1 MNLNP
6 APFSRLASTIRSGL
20 VSTIAQT
27 FAGVKTFAGGLIA
40 SAAVTINAALTVA
53 KPPVVNEPS
62 VYLPAP
68 VSSGGYGL
76 AGAMLW
82 STTNSYLHHSTTAL
96 SLNAYAVPLK
106 LTAAFSTVEVAGG
119 NGTGA
124 SDVCVKVGTSTADA
138 SVNNAATLLWVG
150 TGIGGT
156 EARKLWATKDGT
168 LRNASGYFRGASATM
183 GFLLVDDSSGA
194 QLGYASNSITVTAG
208 AASIASYGI
217 AQIFSSGGS
226 GKTLLHSNA
235 SNAGDLCTVI
245 GSNVADV
252 SVNDEAKLGAF
263 CTAVAS
269 TPVEKAV
276 VRKSGRIDQLGT
288 DSSGTPGAAII
299 NKPTG
304 KSAIAASSTTVVITN
319 SLVTANSRITITPME
334 NSTNNAEF
342 RQFKVTPA
350 AGNFT
355 VTLNSAVTVA
365 WPFAWDVATIL

>member
-40 SAAVTINAALTVA
+40 SAGVTINAALTVA

-124 SDVCVKVGTSTADA
+124 SDVGVKVGVSTADA
-138 SVNNAATLLWVG
+138 SVNATAKIASFR

-156 EARKLWATKDGT
+156 EVEKLYVDKNGTMFGGGGVSSFLLGPTQVAFTGPALNAYVTGTALLGSVAGGSATDVSTRVGT
-168 LRNASGYFRGASATM
+168 GRTDASTDPSATLLDIATNVLSAPVSKAKFVGSGRLDQKGNDRASTIGNDTQNNPSGINTIASGAT
-183 GFLLVDDSSGA
+183 S
-194 QLGYASNSITVTAG
+194 VT
-208 AASIASYGI
+208 I
-217 AQIFSSGGS
+217 
-226 GKTLLHSNA
+226 L
-235 SNAGDLCTVI
+235 
-245 GSNVADV
+245 
-252 SVNDEAKLGAF
+252 
-263 CTAVAS
+263 
-269 TPVEKAV
+269 
-276 VRKSGRIDQLGT
+276 
-288 DSSGTPGAAII
+288 
-299 NKPTG
+299 
-304 KSAIAASSTTVVITN
+304 N
-319 SLVTANSRITITPME
+319 SLVPDPATKKIRLNLTWRGDPGSRWWWTQTTGAITI
-334 NSTNNAEF
+334 NLSS
-342 RQFKVTPA
+342 PA
-350 AGNFT
+350 PANVSCDWELAG
-355 VTLNSAVTVA
+355 L
-365 WPFAWDVATIL
+365 L